1 MPGYRVLGFGKGS
14 NPESKEESMGNGM
27 EIGFTEELSIGM

>member
-1 MPGYRVLGFGKGS
+1 MAGYRVLGFGKGS
-14 NPESKEESMGNGM
+14 NPEPKVKSMGNGM